1 MDRQRALPRDVSEAL
16 DRILDGAVADDL
28 ESAVLDF
35 KEDPAHT
42 PTRNPEQKAH
52 DMLVKT
58 SCCFAN
64 GSAGRGFIVF
74 GIADRTPG
82 PDAFNGTERDPA
94 EIEHLIFAATRPH
107 LTVDAWAAYAH
118 GARIV
123 VIRVPAG
130 LAVHTGVDEVVRH
143 RIGDACLP
151 LEGPARTALEKE
163 RGDPDATA
171 AASAVP
177 VASYDAE
184 ALAEGHR
191 LLDAARANGSM
202 PARYG
207 AAPDLGDGGSGR
219 GSGGRSGAGR
229 RRGSPD
235 QTRSDIDLLK
245 QLDLFT
251 DNGEPTLA
259 AELLF
264 HRREDA
270 RVLARHLYR
279 AGSTDAA
286 NPPTE
291 TELNDPLVLAAGTLR
306 ALVRAHAD
314 SAIPAS
320 AQDEALTNALLH
332 RDWTRPEPV
341 VVYQSAQMMRV
352 HSPGGLP
359 GGRTPDRL
367 LSGPSQPRN
376 PALMNAM
383 QLLGLDSWSS
393 RGFDRMWLSMLAAG
407 YEPPVVDAS
416 GSAVD
421 VVLFDGAPDLEFVEL
436 LTAIRAEYGRGV
448 TRDAATL
455 VVLRHLM
462 AKGTV
467 DLEMAALL
475 QQASEPDARTLMTWL
490 AQRGLLQRTARRR
503 DEWKLSERVAALVP
517 GVETEGVLDAL

>member
-1 MDRQRALPRDVSEAL
+1 
-16 DRILDGAVADDL
+16 
-28 ESAVLDF
+28 
-35 KEDPAHT
+35 
-42 PTRNPEQKAH
+42 
-52 DMLVKT
+52 
-58 SCCFAN
+58 
-64 GSAGRGFIVF
+64 
-74 GIADRTPG
+74 
-82 PDAFNGTERDPA
+82 
-94 EIEHLIFAATRPH
+94 
-107 LTVDAWAAYAH
+107 
-118 GARIV
+118 
-123 VIRVPAG
+123 
-130 LAVHTGVDEVVRH
+130 
-143 RIGDACLP
+143 
-151 LEGPARTALEKE
+151 
-163 RGDPDATA
+163 
-171 AASAVP
+171 
-177 VASYDAE
+177 
-184 ALAEGHR
+184 
-191 LLDAARANGSM
+191 M

-416 GSAVD
+416 ESAVD

>member
-35 KEDPAHT
+35 KEDPVHT
-42 PTRNPEQKAH
+42 PTRDPDQKAH

-58 SCCFAN
+58 ACCFAN
-64 GSAGRGFIVF
+64 GSSGRAFVVF

-82 PDAFNGTERDPA
+82 PDAFNGTERDPT

-118 GARIV
+118 GTRIV

-130 LAVHTGVDEVVRH
+130 LAVHTGIDEVVRH
-143 RIGDACLP
+143 RVGDACLP
-151 LEGPARTALEKE
+151 LEGPARSALEE
-163 RGDPDATA
+163 ARGNPDATA

-207 AAPDLGDGGSGR
+207 AAPDLGDGGSRR
-219 GSGGRSGAGR
+219 GSGGRSSAGR

-264 HRREDA
+264 HRGTDA
-270 RVLARHLYR
+270 PVIARHLYR
-279 AGSTDAA
+279 AGSTDAG

-291 TELNDPLVLAAGTLR
+291 TELTIPLVLAAGTLR
-306 ALVRAHAD
+306 SLVRAHSD

-393 RGFDRMWLSMLAAG
+393 RGFDRMWLSMLSAG

-416 GSAVD
+416 ESAVD

-517 GVETEGVLDAL
+517 GLDNDAGDDAL